1 MTQREEDL
9 ELLALAHARDRAFAD
24 MLCIAIGLAA
34 KTHPE
39 TVRAALEG
47 AFSLEAIQLQHQE
60 MVGLLRRTESWLA
73 CTSRRANE
81 LQRRVEELERAVEV
95 KP

>member
-24 MLCIAIGLAA
+24 MFVMAIGLVAQ
-34 KTHPE
+34 THPE
-39 TVRAALEG
+39 TLRAALEG
-47 AFSLEAIQLQHQE
+47 VFGLEAIQRQHQE

-81 LQRRVEELERAVEV
+81 LQRRVEELERAVEA